1 MLYPIAYLILLPCSI
16 IATCMHDTDYKKY
29 IAELRAVVVER
40 AANDPY
46 ATAELLK
53 EELSIPRSLRTV
65 QRWINQVHG
74 TRPSRRSI
82 ERRDPL
88 RSRVVAYMEE
98 QGQSRYYCYLGHRT
112 VRPCAIR
119 ELIRDDDLGSLT
131 FVCDR
136 HATVADV

>member
-1 MLYPIAYLILLPCSI
+1 MSDPDERRYLADLRAQALELASTGVPADFI
-16 IATCMHDTDYKKY
+16 K
-29 IAELRAVVVER
+29 AELG
-40 AANDPY
+40 
-46 ATAELLK
+46 
-53 EELSIPRSLRTV
+53 IPRSLRTV

-82 ERRDPL
+82 ERRDIL
-88 RSRVVAYMEE
+88 RSRVAAYMVAH
-98 QGQSRYYCYLGHRT
+98 GLDPYYCIEGHRT

-119 ELIRDDDLGSLT
+119 ELRRDDDLGSLV